1 MKKSEKRQKAV
12 LDFMKNTIDSKGFPP
27 TIREIC
33 LALDVKSTSTIHSDI
48 NALIKKGLVK
58 KDPSKPRAISLVDH
72 VSNYKGSYE
81 PELMMPNS
89 SLSSDVSVV
98 EVPIIGDVAAGTP
111 IFAESNIEDMLPLP
125 ARFINGGNNFILI
138 VHGDSMINAGINDG
152 DYLIVQEAKEANNG
166 EIVVAM
172 IDGDYNAEA
181 TVKKFY
187 KEANHIRL
195 QPENDYM
202 EPIIVNDCKIVGKV
216 KGVFRY
222 IK

>member
-81 PELMMPNS
+81 PEPLMPNS

-98 EVPIIGDVAAGTP
+98 EVPIIGDVAAGIP
-111 IFAESNIEDMLPLP
+111 ILAESNIEDFLPLP

-152 DYLIVQEAKEANNG
+152 DYLIVQEAKEASNG

-187 KEANHIRL
+187 KEDNLIRL

>member
-72 VSNYKGSYE
+72 VSNYKGSYD
-81 PELMMPNS
+81 PELLMPNS
-89 SLSSDVSVV
+89 NQSSDVSVV
-98 EVPIIGDVAAGTP
+98 EVPIIGDVAAGIP
-111 IFAESNIEDMLPLP
+111 IFAESNIEDILPLP

-138 VHGDSMINAGINDG
+138 VHGDSMVNAGINDG
-152 DYLIVQEAKEANNG
+152 DYLIVQEAKEASNG

-187 KEANHIRL
+187 KEDNHIRL

>member
-48 NALIKKGLVK
+48 NALIKKGLVR

-81 PELMMPNS
+81 PELLMPNS

-138 VHGDSMINAGINDG
+138 VHGDSMVNAGINDG